1 MSATPLSPGLPD
13 GVDPHDEW
21 RGLNILDP
29 AVQVAFREN
38 PHPFLAHLRATDPVN
53 ETPLGMWRVT
63 RYEDCQYLLRHDTP
77 TGVRRTDG
85 LRFGE
90 EQMPEAM
97 QTGGTF
103 MLQQDP
109 PNHTRL
115 RKLVSKAFTPRAI
128 SRLEPRIREIARTGM
143 QTACERGEID
153 VIADLA
159 LPVPATMIC
168 EMMGVP
174 VEDRERFTRWTA
186 DSTHLL
192 AALTSPPDVI
202 ERGLA
207 AVRSLADYFEALIAE
222 RRKSLTDD
230 ILSNLI
236 RAEEAG
242 DRLSPEE
249 LVVQS
254 AGLLTAGFETTIGL
268 IGNGIL
274 ALLRHPDQL
283 ERLRADP
290 GLEAP
295 AIEECLRYEGP
306 ILLTVRVAQQDIP
319 LGGKTIPRDAMIFV
333 MLAAANRDAAAF
345 DAPEVFD
352 VGRAPNPHIAFGGG
366 THLCLGAHL
375 ARAEARIAIGE
386 FVRRV
391 GEFEIA
397 EDQITWG
404 ASLFRVLGRLPVR
417 FAPRASPH

>member
-1 MSATPLSPGLPD
+1 MSATSPRANLPE
-13 GVDPHDEW
+13 GIDPDDEW

-29 AVQVAFREN
+29 DVQAAFRVD
-38 PHPFLAHLRATDPVN
+38 PYPFLAHLRSADPVN
-53 ETPLGMWRVT
+53 ETPIGMWRVT
-63 RYEDCQYLLRHDTP
+63 RYEDCQHLLRHDTP

-85 LRFGE
+85 KRFGE
-90 EQMPEAM
+90 EQMPAAL
-97 QTGGTF
+97 QDGGTF

-128 SRLEPRIREIARTGM
+128 SRLEPRIREIARDGM
-143 QTACERGEID
+143 QRACESREID

-174 VEDRERFTRWTA
+174 VEDREQFTQWTA
-186 DSTHLL
+186 DSTHVL
-192 AALTSPPDVI
+192 AALTSPPDVV
-202 ERGLA
+202 ERGLE
-207 AVRSLADYFEALIAE
+207 AVRCLADYFEALIAE

-230 ILSNLI
+230 ILSDLI

-242 DRLSPEE
+242 DRLSPDE
-249 LVVQS
+249 LVVHG

-283 ERLRADP
+283 ERLRSDP
-290 GLEAP
+290 GLEASTV
-295 AIEECLRYEGP
+295 EECLRYEGP
-306 ILLTVRVAQQDIP
+306 ILLTVRVAHEDIP
-319 LGGKTIPRDAMIFV
+319 LGGKIIPRDAMIFV
-333 MLAAANRDAAAF
+333 MLAAANRDPAVF
-345 DAPEVFD
+345 DAPERFD
-352 VGRAPNPHIAFGGG
+352 VGRKPNPHIAFGGG

-391 GEFEIA
+391 GEFEVL

-417 FAPRASPH
+417 FSPRD

>member
-1 MSATPLSPGLPD
+1 MSATPQPPTLPD
-13 GVDPHDEW
+13 GIDPDDEW

-29 AVQVAFREN
+29 AVQAAFRQD
-38 PHPFLAHLRATDPVN
+38 PHPFLAHLRQNDPVN
-53 ETPLGMWRVT
+53 QTPLGMWRVT
-63 RYEDCQYLLRHDTP
+63 RYEDCQHLLRHDSP

-85 LRFGE
+85 KRFGE

-97 QTGGTF
+97 QGGGTF

-115 RKLVSKAFTPRAI
+115 RKLVSKAFTPRAV
-128 SRLEPRIREIARTGM
+128 SRLEPRIREIAAEGM
-143 QTACERGEID
+143 RRACDRGEID

-159 LPVPATMIC
+159 LPVPSTMIC

-174 VEDRERFTRWTA
+174 VADRERFTQWTA

-202 ERGLA
+202 ARGLE
-207 AVRSLADYFEALIAE
+207 AVRHLADYFEALIAD
-222 RRKSLTDD
+222 RRKSLGDD

-242 DRLSPEE
+242 DRLSPDE
-249 LVVQS
+249 LIVQS

-290 GLEAP
+290 KLVAP
-295 AIEECLRYEGP
+295 AIEECLRFEGP
-306 ILLTVRVAQQDIP
+306 ILLTVRVAQEDIP
-319 LGGKTIPRDAMIFV
+319 LGGKLIPRDAMVFV
-333 MLAAANRDAAAF
+333 MLASANRDPAVF
-345 DAPEVFD
+345 DAPERFD
-352 VGRAPNPHIAFGGG
+352 VGRTPNPHIAFGGG

-375 ARAEARIAIGE
+375 ARAEARIAIGA

-391 GEFEIA
+391 GEYEIV
-397 EDQITWG
+397 EDEIRWG

-417 FAPRASPH
+417 FTPRSAAH